1 MLVFYQSNKNIIA
14 RKHKIPIFATM
25 ILSFIKMEVLVHE
38 AGHNSAAAFSHS
50 ERNYKYYQTGLQ
62 SNEHGRIY
70 PTKDNTIEIINDNLN
85 RLKMT
90 VI

>member
-1 MLVFYQSNKNIIA
+1 MK
-14 RKHKIPIFATM
+14 
-25 ILSFIKMEVLVHE
+25 VLAHE

-50 ERNYKYYQTGLQ
+50 ELDYKYYQTGLQ

-70 PTKDNTIEIINDNLN
+70 PTKNNTIEIINDNLN

>member
-1 MLVFYQSNKNIIA
+1 M
-14 RKHKIPIFATM
+14 T
-25 ILSFIKMEVLVHE
+25 LSLLKMKVLAHE
-38 AGHNSAAAFSHS
+38 AGHNSAKSFVHS
-50 ERNYKYYQTGLQ
+50 GSEDGDYEYWQVGLQ

-70 PTKDNTIEIINDNLN
+70 PTKNNTIEIINDNLN

>member
-1 MLVFYQSNKNIIA
+1 M
-14 RKHKIPIFATM
+14 T
-25 ILSFIKMEVLVHE
+25 LSLLKMKVLAHE

-70 PTKDNTIEIINDNLN
+70 PTKNNTIEIINDNLN